1 MIVSISIHCDAGNE
15 CAVVHTIQQENLHAI
30 VAMATIRN
38 CAYNGLESFLLTLSL
53 LVIGASL
60 SEPLLV
66 RSTPALSV
74 YIYIY
79 YHVSYDRHLPRAHAY
94 DLNSKAARGVYIER
108 TSDVEVQRSQRS

>member
-1 MIVSISIHCDAGNE
+1 
-15 CAVVHTIQQENLHAI
+15 
-30 VAMATIRN
+30 MADIPPPHSM
-38 CAYNGLESFLLTLSL
+38 EE
-53 LVIGASL
+53 VIGASL

-74 YIYIY
+74 YIY

-108 TSDVEVQRSQRS
+108 TSDVEVQRSQRSTWRSVATWTPSREEKQG

>member
-1 MIVSISIHCDAGNE
+1 MLAF
-15 CAVVHTIQQENLHAI
+15 
-30 VAMATIRN
+30 R
-38 CAYNGLESFLLTLSL
+38 
-53 LVIGASL
+53 LVYIIGASL

-74 YIYIY
+74 YIYIYIYIYIY

-108 TSDVEVQRSQRS
+108 TSDVEVQRSQRSTWRSVATWTPSREEKQG

>member
-1 MIVSISIHCDAGNE
+1 MRPRKVTVVRYMI
-15 CAVVHTIQQENLHAI
+15 
-30 VAMATIRN
+30 
-38 CAYNGLESFLLTLSL
+38 
-53 LVIGASL
+53 IGASL

-74 YIYIY
+74 YIYIYIYIYIY

-108 TSDVEVQRSQRS
+108 TSDVEVQRSQRSTWRSVATWTPSREEKQG